1 MTKDLT
7 ERERERERKME
18 RVEGG
23 CPYVRLSVYAHVSMC
38 GKKVVAAGWTG
49 GVTVCSHS
57 YTRRHKHHP
66 TTHSNLRVKK
76 NTFVTRAKNGLRPA
90 ISERACFCRV
100 YTVERKAPIKPCPSA
115 RMLCEHCCGRKEV
128 ASELPCN
135 IEDLWRWE
143 NESQTLLKI

>member
-1 MTKDLT
+1 
-7 ERERERERKME
+7 ME
-18 RVEGG
+18 GVEGG

-57 YTRRHKHHP
+57 ADAQAQAPPHNTLEL
-66 TTHSNLRVKK
+66 THKK

-115 RMLCEHCCGRKEV
+115 RMLCQHCCGRRLRVSSPATLKVV
-128 ASELPCN
+128 AMG
-135 IEDLWRWE
+135 
-143 NESQTLLKI
+143 K

>member
-7 ERERERERKME
+7 EREGEREKD
-18 RVEGG
+18 GG
-23 CPYVRLSVYAHVSMC
+23 GGGGLPIRASVCVCTSVYVW
-38 GKKVVAAGWTG
+38 KKSSSCWLDRG
-49 GVTVCSHS
+49 GNCVQPQLQ
-57 YTRRHKHHP
+57 TRRHKHHP

-115 RMLCEHCCGRKEV
+115 RMLCEHCCGRRLRVSSPATLKVV
-128 ASELPCN
+128 AMG
-135 IEDLWRWE
+135 
-143 NESQTLLKI
+143 K